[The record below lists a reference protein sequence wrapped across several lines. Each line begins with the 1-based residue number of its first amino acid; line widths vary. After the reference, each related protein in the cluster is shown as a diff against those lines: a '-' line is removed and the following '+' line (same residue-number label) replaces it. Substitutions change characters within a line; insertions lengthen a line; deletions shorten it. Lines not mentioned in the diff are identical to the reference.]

1 MNASESALRI
11 VYIYPGLLGGY
22 GHQGDALVLSQRCR
36 WRGVDVD
43 LLPIAPGDVVP
54 QQADLYLL
62 AAGESAGL
70 GILAVLLQQQR
81 HWLRAVDCGAVL
93 FAVGS
98 GLPML
103 GTYLISHT
111 GESIKGLGVLDLDSK
126 VVRERR
132 FGPVVGD
139 PLLPIEGPL
148 LGFENNY
155 LSIRLEA
162 GLSPLASLRCGD
174 GQGEKQRRE
183 GVWRHHVVGTSL
195 SGPVLALNPDL
206 ADWLLSR
213 VLGPLTP
220 LPMMAVDRLRERFL
234 RGLPQRNGSNARR
247 TTPSYADSAG
257 LPGPWFPAL
266 RRGHRQ
272 WPPG

>member
-1 MNASESALRI
+1 MKVSESALRI
-11 VYIYPGLLGGY
+11 VYLYPGLLGDY
-22 GHQGDALVLSQRCR
+22 GHQGDALVLTQRCR
-36 WRGVDVD
+36 WRGIGVE
-43 LLPIAPGDVVP
+43 LLPIAPGDAVP

-62 AAGESAGL
+62 TAGDSAGL
-70 GILAVLLQQQR
+70 GTLAVLLQQQR
-81 HWLRAVDCGAVL
+81 HWLRAIDCGAVL

-111 GESIKGLGVLDLDSK
+111 GETIKGLGFLDLDSRL
-126 VVRERR
+126 VRERR

-139 PLLPIEGPL
+139 PLLPIKGPL
-148 LGFENNY
+148 LGFENHY
-155 LSIRLEA
+155 LSVRLEA

-174 GQGEKQRRE
+174 GQGGKLRRE
-183 GVWRHHVVGTSL
+183 GVWRHHVIGTSL

-213 VLGPLTP
+213 LLGPLPP

-234 RGLPQRNGSNARR
+234 RVLPQRIESNARR
-247 TTPSYADSAG
+247 TTPSYADFAG
-257 LPGPWFPAL
+257 LRGPWFPAL
-266 RRGHRQ
+266 RRGHR
-272 WPPG
+272 